1 MLFYVFL
8 FIMGF
13 IFFKT
18 NIANSFKINNLET
31 IKILILITIIS
42 IIFKN
47 TKIIYFIY
55 ITLVLLSLS
64 LFSEEDYLKD
74 NNLGSIFSIFLLMIG
89 LTILYNKNHNMIL
102 IYGCIYI
109 PCLVLYIILKRRKK
123 EITSKEKTNIYYAE
137 EIDNKNEHFKPLKN
151 LAKRFTFSIIA
162 TLLCFII
169 KIILL

>member
-13 IFFKT
+13 IFFKK
-18 NIANSFKINNLET
+18 NISNSFKINKFDA
-31 IKILILITIIS
+31 IKIILLVTIIS

-55 ITLVLLSLS
+55 ITLVFLSLS
-64 LFSEEDYLKD
+64 LFSEEDCLKD
-74 NNLGSIFSIFLLMIG
+74 NNLGDTFSIFLLMIA
-89 LTILYNKNHNMIL
+89 LTILYNKNNNMIL

-109 PCLVLYIILKRRKK
+109 PCLALYIILKRRKK
-123 EITSKEKTNIYYAE
+123 EITYAKETN
-137 EIDNKNEHFKPLKN
+137 NKNGHFKQLKS
-151 LAKRFTFSIIA
+151 LAKRFVFSIIA